1 MTVNAAT
8 NPLPGLPD
16 IFVSRELISKRISLY
31 MQNKYPQLCESLNKK
46 GLTSG
51 ETKSIWYSK
60 EHVQT
65 WLNEMELLGANGM
78 RVYFGE
84 YEADDAAGLL
94 HLENDSKPIGQLCL
108 LMVLTREGLTEN
120 GHSNIIYE
128 NEPDFESR
136 QQSKPV
142 SRDINDTGEKP
153 RQFNFGAY
161 CPPICL
167 LESDDYPNDSVT

>member
-1 MTVNAAT
+1 
-8 NPLPGLPD
+8 
-16 IFVSRELISKRISLY
+16 

-120 GHSNIIYE
+120 GHSNIYI
-128 NEPDFESR
+128 
-136 QQSKPV
+136 
-142 SRDINDTGEKP
+142 
-153 RQFNFGAY
+153 
-161 CPPICL
+161 
-167 LESDDYPNDSVT
+167 